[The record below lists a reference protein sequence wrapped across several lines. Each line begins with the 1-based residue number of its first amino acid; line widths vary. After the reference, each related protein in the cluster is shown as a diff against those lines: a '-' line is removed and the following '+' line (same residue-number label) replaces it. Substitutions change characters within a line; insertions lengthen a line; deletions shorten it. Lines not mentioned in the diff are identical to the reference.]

1 MENVRIVSETR
12 ASSADVEFIRDG
24 LSLYNVAATADS
36 YYAPLAIFARDERDA
51 ILGGGYG
58 HVWGGMAGPLFVVG
72 RGAATRQGLR
82 QEAPRNRGRRGKVP
96 GLPRR
101 LSEYL

>member
-58 HVWGGMAGPLFVVG
+58 HVWGGDGWTSLCCGSRSRYAARATAGSSSKP
-72 RGAATRQGLR
+72 RKTRQG
-82 QEAPRNRGRRGKVP
+82 PRTAAA
-96 GLPRR
+96 
-101 LSEYL
+101 SF